1 MLQSMGSQRVRHD
14 RAREQQQQL
23 SSGLHQRNGVQKHGQ
38 TSRNLSFLLK
48 VRTVA
53 ASQIPLTGIS
63 PLTGEEEQMEG
74 REVRKPLQG
83 HIQFTPQ
90 AEMKW

>member
-1 MLQSMGSQRVRHD
+1 M
-14 RAREQQQQL
+14 
-23 SSGLHQRNGVQKHGQ
+23 QKHGQ

-53 ASQIPLTGIS
+53 ASQIPPTGIS
-63 PLTGEEEQMEG
+63 SLTGEEEQTKG

-83 HIQFTPQ
+83 HIQLTPK
-90 AEMKW
+90 AEMKR